1 MLRVRITNLNEV
13 DQVRVA
19 LNGEVLDQ
27 TPGGADGFRKINEMY
42 KMINKEFR
50 VMGQWLLFSLPP
62 QHYPRMGSNTVVVT
76 LLSTDPEVLDELVYT
91 LHDVEVHT
99 KYLMGKSFMRGDDY
113 GVDPDLAPLPSLVHS
128 RL

>member
-1 MLRVRITNLNEV
+1 MLARTLGRWI
-13 DQVRVA
+13 
-19 LNGEVLDQ
+19 
-27 TPGGADGFRKINEMY
+27 
-42 KMINKEFR
+42 
-50 VMGQWLLFSLPP
+50 
-62 QHYPRMGSNTVVVT
+62 VVVC
-76 LLSTDPEVLDELVYT
+76 SRQDPEVSDELVYT